1 MVQTKRQIIRDTDRF
16 GGYGAESREA
26 DGSREQF
33 TDRVPSDIS
42 SIKNTGANTVTVSD
56 EPMLKAMPP
65 IAAAPQED
73 KLYSTRQD
81 VAAAPK
87 VAPKPEVKRPVKANR
102 PASREDIMPSIKTR
116 AYVTE
121 ATEQAQ
127 APKAEV
133 SKQRRVRTNLD
144 ARTKVMLVVYVAV
157 ALVLA
162 VAVIATGVSISKA
175 TASVQSMANEI
186 AQKQTV
192 IAAQEERI
200 ASVTNEA
207 TIRDEAIKNGM
218 VANNGAAYSVDTVEK
233 IDYPMPTPHTNGFDK
248 FADAFGGFVS

>member
-1 MVQTKRQIIRDTDRF
+1 MVQTKRQIIRETDRF
-16 GGYGAESREA
+16 GGYGAESREV
-26 DGSREQF
+26 DGSRELF
-33 TDRVPSDIS
+33 TDRGPSDIS
-42 SIKNTGANTVTVSD
+42 SVRNTGANTVTVSD

-65 IAAAPQED
+65 ITAVPKED
-73 KLYSTRQD
+73 KLYSTRQE
-81 VAAAPK
+81 VA
-87 VAPKPEVKRPVKANR
+87 VAPKTELPKRPVKDSR

-121 ATEQAQ
+121 APTEAPQE
-127 APKAEV
+127 PKAEV
-133 SKQRRVRTNLD
+133 ARQRRVRTNLD

-175 TASVQSMANEI
+175 TASVQSLTNEI

-200 ASVTNEA
+200 ANVTNEA
-207 TIRDEAIKNGM
+207 TIRDQAVKNGM
-218 VANNGAAYSVDTVEK
+218 VENNGAAYTVDTVDK
-233 IDYPMPTPHTNGFDK
+233 IDYPTPTPHTNGFDK